1 MQENRKNCGRRFLII
16 QEVSTNIPIRSN
28 NPQVHCP
35 PAYGP
40 IDTRFTAIASLI
52 TAYANQVTCALADS
66 TLA

>member
-1 MQENRKNCGRRFLII
+1 M
-16 QEVSTNIPIRSN
+16 RSN

-52 TAYANQVTCALADS
+52 AAYANPVTCALADS